1 MKIKILLYSV
11 ARSDLDR
18 FIPLLNYLKKTQ
30 SIEFLVIASYI
41 HYLPKFGNTHKFLK
55 DYNLIKRRINLNFID
70 NPKFISEQ
78 VANEI
83 RFISKTITKVRPNVI
98 LVLGDRYEMIAAPIA
113 ALPFKIPIVHFYG
126 GAVTYGAI
134 DELVRHS
141 ISKMSHLH
149 FTAHNNYSNRLI
161 KMGEEKWRV
170 HTVGIISLKN
180 LKKQKILSN
189 TKIEKSFNLD
199 LKLKTLLVT
208 IHPTTL
214 NDLNLKNDIQNVLKA
229 IKKTNM
235 QAIFTY
241 PNSDHGHET
250 IIKLISVFCKNSKK
264 YIFLKNLSAYLYPSI
279 LKKCFAMVGNSSSG
293 IVEAASFKMPVI
305 NIGTRQDGK
314 IHGKNVVNS
323 DYSYRSI
330 TRAFEKISS
339 KSFLKSISNIKNL
352 YEPNMTPKE
361 IFNLIEKLIKKPNLL
376 KKKFVD

>member
-18 FIPLLNYLKKTQ
+18 FIPLMNYLKKTQ
-30 SIEFLVIASYI
+30 SIEFLAIASYI

-55 DYNLIKRRINLNFID
+55 DYNLIKRRINLNFVD

-83 RFISKTITKVRPNVI
+83 RFISKTITKVRPNII

-149 FTAHNNYSNRLI
+149 FTAHKDYSNRLI
-161 KMGEEKWRV
+161 QMGEEKWRV
-170 HTVGIISLKN
+170 HTVGIINLKN

-189 TKIEKSFNLD
+189 TEIEKSFNLD

-250 IIKLISVFCKNSKK
+250 IIKLISVFCKDSKK

-323 DYSYRSI
+323 DFSYISI
-330 TRAFEKISS
+330 TKAFEKISS
-339 KSFLKSISNIKNL
+339 KSFLKSISNLKNL

-361 IFNLIEKLIKKPNLL
+361 IFNLIEKLTKKPNLL

>member
-1 MKIKILLYSV
+1 
-11 ARSDLDR
+11 
-18 FIPLLNYLKKTQ
+18 
-30 SIEFLVIASYI
+30 
-41 HYLPKFGNTHKFLK
+41 
-55 DYNLIKRRINLNFID
+55 
-70 NPKFISEQ
+70 
-78 VANEI
+78 
-83 RFISKTITKVRPNVI
+83 
-98 LVLGDRYEMIAAPIA
+98 MIAAPIA

-149 FTAHNNYSNRLI
+149 FTAHKNYSNRLI

>member
-1 MKIKILLYSV
+1 
-11 ARSDLDR
+11 
-18 FIPLLNYLKKTQ
+18 
-30 SIEFLVIASYI
+30 
-41 HYLPKFGNTHKFLK
+41 
-55 DYNLIKRRINLNFID
+55 
-70 NPKFISEQ
+70 
-78 VANEI
+78 
-83 RFISKTITKVRPNVI
+83 
-98 LVLGDRYEMIAAPIA
+98 
-113 ALPFKIPIVHFYG
+113 
-126 GAVTYGAI
+126 
-134 DELVRHS
+134 
-141 ISKMSHLH
+141 
-149 FTAHNNYSNRLI
+149 
-161 KMGEEKWRV
+161 MGEEKWRV
-170 HTVGIISLKN
+170 HTVGIINLKN

-189 TKIEKSFNLD
+189 TEIEKSFNLD

-250 IIKLISVFCKNSKK
+250 IIKLISVFCKDSKK

-323 DYSYRSI
+323 DFSYISI
-330 TRAFEKISS
+330 TKAFEKISS
-339 KSFLKSISNIKNL
+339 KSFLKSISNLKNL

-361 IFNLIEKLIKKPNLL
+361 IFNLIEKLTKKPNLL

>member
-55 DYNLIKRRINLNFID
+55 DYNLIKRRMNLNFID

-149 FTAHNNYSNRLI
+149 FTAHKNYSNRLI

-250 IIKLISVFCKNSKK
+250 IIKLI
-264 YIFLKNLSAYLYPSI
+264 
-279 LKKCFAMVGNSSSG
+279 
-293 IVEAASFKMPVI
+293 
-305 NIGTRQDGK
+305 
-314 IHGKNVVNS
+314 
-323 DYSYRSI
+323 
-330 TRAFEKISS
+330 
-339 KSFLKSISNIKNL
+339 
-352 YEPNMTPKE
+352 
-361 IFNLIEKLIKKPNLL
+361 
-376 KKKFVD
+376 